1 MTCKDTDQ
9 DVYIRMCGC
18 VYVYIRMCGKY
29 ERVGG
34 HGDKDIYIYIY
45 IIYICIYIYILY
57 TYKDKYEDMYT
68 YKDKYEDMS
77 GWCKTK
83 KDCPNKDTNQD
94 MCV

>member
-34 HGDKDIYIYIY
+34 HGDKDM
-45 IIYICIYIYILY
+45 Y
-57 TYKDKYEDMYT
+57 TYKDKYEDTYT

>member
-1 MTCKDTDQ
+1 VTCKDTDQ

-45 IIYICIYIYILY
+45 NIYMYIYIYTVYIQ
-57 TYKDKYEDMYT
+57 
-68 YKDKYEDMS
+68 
-77 GWCKTK
+77 G
-83 KDCPNKDTNQD
+83 
-94 MCV
+94 

>member
-1 MTCKDTDQ
+1 
-9 DVYIRMCGC
+9 MCGC
-18 VYVYIRMCGKY
+18 VYVYIRMCGNY

-34 HGDKDIYIYIY
+34 HGDKDM
-45 IIYICIYIYILY
+45 Y

-77 GWCKTK
+77 GWCKTN

>member
-1 MTCKDTDQ
+1 
-9 DVYIRMCGC
+9 MCGC

-34 HGDKDIYIYIY
+34 HGDKDMYTYKDKY
-45 IIYICIYIYILY
+45 EHMY
-57 TYKDKYEDMYT
+57 TYKDKYEDMYTYKDKYEDTYT